1 LQAQKERE
9 RIERDINV
17 APFMAGEGTAD
28 FHLSINEEIW
38 EGKRFTHSRK
48 ESEENIGRNPP
59 RLKFGG
65 CTSRTLAFV
74 CCMEV
79 NKTRNNALR

>member
-1 LQAQKERE
+1 LQAQKEGE
-9 RIERDINV
+9 HIEREINV

-48 ESEENIGRNPP
+48 ES
-59 RLKFGG
+59 GG
-65 CTSRTLAFV
+65 KYRKGSTSPKIWWLYI
-74 CCMEV
+74 
-79 NKTRNNALR
+79 KDTRICLLHGSK